1 MPSTLPLKGFSMKKT
16 LIAAAFAVFFTGQV
30 MAAPQTYVVD
40 SSHTFP
46 RFSYNH
52 MGMSKQIL
60 SFKKTTGTVVL
71 DKEAKEAK
79 VDVTIDMNSVNT
91 GFDVFDGHI
100 QGEDF
105 LDTARY
111 PTASFKSTKVVFDGD
126 TPVSIDGD
134 LTIKDVTKP
143 VTLTITSFF
152 NGPHPMLK
160 KDAIGANATTVISRS
175 EFNAGKFTPAVG
187 DEVSLDIALEAI
199 VE

>member
-1 MPSTLPLKGFSMKKT
+1 MKKT
-16 LIAAAFAVFFTGQV
+16 LIAAAFATFFAGQAL
-30 MAAPQTYVVD
+30 AAPQNYAVD

-79 VDVTIDMNSVNT
+79 VDITIDMSSVNT
-91 GFDVFDGHI
+91 GFEAFDGHI

-105 LDTARY
+105 LDTAKY
-111 PTASFKSTKVVFDGD
+111 PTATFKSTKVVFEGD
-126 TPVSIDGD
+126 KPVSIEGD

-143 VTLTITSFF
+143 VTLTVTSFF
-152 NGPHPMLK
+152 NGPHPMMK
-160 KDAIGANATTVISRS
+160 KDAIGANATAVISRT
-175 EFNAGKFTPAVG
+175 EFNAGKFAPGVG
-187 DEVSLDIALEAI
+187 DEVTLDIALEAI

>member
-1 MPSTLPLKGFSMKKT
+1 MKKT
-16 LIAAAFAVFFTGQV
+16 LLAAAFAAFFAGQA

-40 SSHTFP
+40 STHSFP
-46 RFSYNH
+46 RFSYDH
-52 MGMSKQIL
+52 MGLSKQIL

-71 DKEAKEAK
+71 DKDAKEAK
-79 VDVTIDMNSVNT
+79 VDVTIDMTSVNT

-105 LDTARY
+105 LDTAKF
-111 PTASFKSTKVVFDGD
+111 PKATFKSTKVVFKGD
-126 TPVSIDGD
+126 KPVSIEGD

-143 VTLTITSFF
+143 VTLNVTSFF

-160 KDAIGANATTVISRS
+160 KDAIGANATAVISRTA
-175 EFNAGKFTPAVG
+175 FNAGHFAPGVG
-187 DEVSLDIALEAI
+187 DEVTLDIALEAI